1 MARKADPTI
10 RGRLLSAARAEFSAS
25 GLDGA
30 KVSEIT
36 RRAGISKGAFYLHFD
51 TKDRAF
57 EEVAQDFFDIL
68 HAMMLELDPILE
80 SDRDLETVASE
91 VLAHDIRIMEFLWS
105 ERQFARILFEGA
117 HSSKHIPL
125 IEAFARR
132 VQTHIEKQLS
142 IDLRR
147 GRLPEGTN
155 VELFAAFLAGG
166 WDRYARC
173 ILSSDEKP
181 NLEADVSALHQ
192 FTLKGLFVPNP
203 PATEASTPNEPS
215 MEAAQ

>member
-10 RGRLLSAARAEFSAS
+10 RGRLLSAARAEFSAH

-57 EEVAQDFFDIL
+57 DEVTQDFFDLL
-68 HAMMLELDPILE
+68 HGMMLELDPILE
-80 SDRDLETVASE
+80 SDRDLETIASE
-91 VLAHDIRIMEFLWS
+91 VVAHDVRIMEFLWS

-117 HSSKHIPL
+117 HSSKHISL
-125 IEAFARR
+125 IEDFARR
-132 VQTHIEKQLS
+132 VQTHIEKQLT
-142 IDLRR
+142 IDVRR

-155 VELFAAFLAGG
+155 VGLFAAFLAGG

-173 ILSSDEKP
+173 FLCADEKP
-181 NLEADVSALHQ
+181 NFEADVRDLHG
-192 FTLKGLFVPNP
+192 FTLKGLFLPNP
-203 PATEASTPNEPS
+203 APNEAPES
-215 MEAAQ
+215 SAEAAQ